1 MRKPTRSVFMTA
13 LAATLDA
20 PVRKINHHDPNV
32 ANRLEATVDKIFQE
46 SIRFHR
52 NGLPTEIRFNG
63 SLAVLESKIN
73 INAGIWSINYPDR
86 IMVTRQPQ
94 TEPMMVGRWPLFVAG
109 PLSSAADT
117 IWHSQ
122 TFRDLLNSLALGK
135 RESLHFYRNAVAFY
149 AEASDVPNFT
159 RRAETLLAFL
169 QRYAP
174 TESRT
179 NRIVQ
184 IPAAFQDLKDVAQVW
199 AISDDITRSEK
210 VGSASTEALRTLF
223 RCVMPRLGEINEYLS
238 VHYDEESAALGA
250 LAEAA
255 SEAKL
260 RLDQT

>member
-1 MRKPTRSVFMTA
+1 MTA

-199 AISDDITRSEK
+199 AIRSHLIN
-210 VGSASTEALRTLF
+210 AS
-223 RCVMPRLGEINEYLS
+223 G
-238 VHYDEESAALGA
+238 G
-250 LAEAA
+250 
-255 SEAKL
+255 
-260 RLDQT
+260 